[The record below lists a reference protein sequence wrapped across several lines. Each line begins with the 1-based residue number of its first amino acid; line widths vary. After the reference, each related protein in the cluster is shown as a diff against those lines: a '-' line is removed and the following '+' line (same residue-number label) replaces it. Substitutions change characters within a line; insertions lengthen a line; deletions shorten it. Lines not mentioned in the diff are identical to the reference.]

1 MELNGSNEAERGII
15 AFPSFLLSPIGTG
28 IMGLELGLRKAPFA
42 AALKC
47 GMGRRW

>member
-1 MELNGSNEAERGII
+1 MELNGSNEAEREII
-15 AFPSFLLSPIGTG
+15 AFPSFLLSPIG

>member
-15 AFPSFLLSPIGTG
+15 AFPSFLLSPIFG